1 MELNMISG
9 TIVDSAITVHSALG
23 PGLLESAYLTCLA
36 YELRSRA
43 LNVRSQVPLPIV
55 YRAIK
60 LDAGYRMDLVVNDA
74 VIVEIKAVTKVHP
87 IHQAQLLSYLK
98 LSGHEL
104 GLLLN
109 FHELS
114 MKNGIKRMINQQRPL
129 DKTLRTPRTLR

>member
-1 MELNMISG
+1 MELNSISG

-36 YELRSRA
+36 YELRSRG
-43 LNVRSQVPLPIV
+43 LTVQSQVPLPIV

-60 LDAGYRMDLVVNDA
+60 LDAGYRMDLVVNHA

-98 LSGHEL
+98 LSGREL

-109 FHELS
+109 FHEIS
-114 MKNGIKRMINQQRPL
+114 MKNGIKRMINQPRPL
-129 DKTLRTPRTLR
+129 EKTLRTPRTLR